1 LFGVADPE
9 NLEPS
14 ERFSRVA
21 QISLSLHT
29 EVCCRPASSSLTRRQ
44 SEF

>member
-14 ERFSRVA
+14 ERFSSCVGLAHTLTPWCVVA
-21 QISLSLHT
+21 LQVVL
-29 EVCCRPASSSLTRRQ
+29 
-44 SEF
+44 